1 MSRNSAK
8 ISKILDCTVGL
19 DVIIKKPKVIFMEE
33 EKGRKNTYIVPQ
45 ISQFVH
51 WARGRGDKRFADMII
66 KEDNSFLVRK
76 DKEIELYLQII
87 MN

>member
-1 MSRNSAK
+1 
-8 ISKILDCTVGL
+8 
-19 DVIIKKPKVIFMEE
+19 MEE

-76 DKEIELYLQII
+76 DKEIELYLQIN
-87 MN
+87 MD